1 MSDTLHYLLMANHL
15 SVQKQLFT
23 KLKGTDLT
31 LGQPKILEYLKEHD
45 GAVQKEI
52 ASACHIE
59 PASLTSI
66 LSGMEKKGLILREMR
81 DDNRRYLYVYM
92 TEKGREAMRAVD
104 TVFQEIELD
113 ALEGFSEEE
122 KEKLLLFLTRIHT
135 NFKDRKRDKND

>member
-1 MSDTLHYLLMANHL
+1 MSDTLHYLLMANHM

-104 TVFQEIELD
+104 TVFQEIELA

>member
-1 MSDTLHYLLMANHL
+1 MSDTLHYLLMANHM

>member
-1 MSDTLHYLLMANHL
+1 MEDTLHYLLMVNHL

-23 KLKGTDLT
+23 NLKATDLT
-31 LGQPKILEYLKEHD
+31 LGQPKVLDYLSGHD

-66 LSGMEKKGLILREMR
+66 LNGMEKKGLIIRKMRE
-81 DDNRRYLYVYM
+81 DNRRYLYVYM
-92 TEKGREAMRAVD
+92 TEKGREAAGLVNAA
-104 TVFQEIELD
+104 FEEIEHA

-122 KEKLLLFLTRIHT
+122 KEMLLMFLTRIHT
-135 NFKDRKRDKND
+135 NFKDRKKDTND

>member
-1 MSDTLHYLLMANHL
+1 MSDTLHYLLMANHM

-104 TVFQEIELD
+104 TVFQEIEVD

-122 KEKLLLFLTRIHT
+122 KEKLLLFLKRIHT